1 MAASRGR
8 GQPITIHARP
18 LTPDGRCT
26 ERAPEQVRPD
36 DATRRH
42 VRRQVE
48 DALERRK
55 LARELGGLD

>member
-1 MAASRGR
+1 MAARR

-18 LTPDGRCT
+18 LTPDGRY
-26 ERAPEQVRPD
+26 PEWTPEPVQPD
-36 DATRRH
+36 DATRRR